1 MNTNPD
7 ELRDIFAALAMQA
20 LINQDAATH
29 KWVAHQAY
37 KYADYMLDER
47 DNTEYNKENQKWVL
61 LVITS
66 LVRWRIAS

>member
-47 DNTEYNKENQKWVL
+47 DNTEYNKENQK
-61 LVITS
+61 
-66 LVRWRIAS
+66 